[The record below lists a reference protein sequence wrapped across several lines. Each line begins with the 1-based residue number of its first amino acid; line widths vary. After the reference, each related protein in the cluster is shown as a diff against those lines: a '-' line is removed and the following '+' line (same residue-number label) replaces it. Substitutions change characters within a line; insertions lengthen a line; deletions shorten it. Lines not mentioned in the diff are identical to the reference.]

1 MSTKHSKAAGVFLK
15 NIEKSKWH
23 DATFWAVRTKRDVQ
37 AQSLDEWEQLREM
50 ASNIK
55 KHTITHMDEY
65 LEKFATNAE
74 KNGIIVFKI
83 DVYNQNGVLVLSDVT
98 ESVVKRRRV

>member
-37 AQSLDEWEQLREM
+37 AQSLDE
-50 ASNIK
+50 
-55 KHTITHMDEY
+55 
-65 LEKFATNAE
+65 
-74 KNGIIVFKI
+74 
-83 DVYNQNGVLVLSDVT
+83 
-98 ESVVKRRRV
+98 